1 MYLAC
6 VIFVK
11 TNKVMVEIGRI
22 NTLTVVKIVDFGIYL
37 DGEERGEILMPKEY
51 VPDNCFPDDEV
62 KAFIYFDSEDRIVAT
77 TEVPNIMVGEFA
89 WMKVV
94 AVSSVGAFLD
104 WGLRKDL
111 LVPFREQRDPMVE
124 GKSYLVYAYVDKA
137 SDRIV
142 ASTKIDKY
150 LDQVFPEYEPGQEVD
165 ILIARKSDLGYSVII
180 DNAHWGLI
188 YDNEI
193 FQPLKIG
200 QKLKGY
206 IKSIR
211 EDEKIDVSLQPSGY
225 AKIEGLAGEVLEKLK
240 DYGGVLDLSDKSDPE
255 EIYRVFGCSKKNYKK
270 ALGTLFKQGLIE
282 ISDTEV
288 RLKAA
293 D

>member
-1 MYLAC
+1 
-6 VIFVK
+6 
-11 TNKVMVEIGRI
+11 MVEIGKY
-22 NTLTVVKIVDFGIYL
+22 NTLTVVKIVDFGVYL
-37 DGEERGEILMPKEY
+37 DGGERGEILMPNEY

-62 KAFIYFDSEDRIVAT
+62 RVFIYFDSEDRIVAT

-89 WMKVV
+89 FMKVV
-94 AVSSVGAFLD
+94 ALSQVGAFLD

-124 GKSYLVYAYVDKA
+124 GKSYLVYAYLDKA

-150 LDQVFPEYEPGQEVD
+150 LDQVFPDYELNQEVD
-165 ILIARKSDLGYSVII
+165 ILIARKTDLGYAVII
-180 DNAHWGLI
+180 NTAHWGLI

-193 FQPLKIG
+193 FQPVKIG

-206 IKSIR
+206 IKGIR
-211 EDEKIDVSLQPSGY
+211 EDDKIDVTLQPSGY
-225 AKIEGLAGEVLEKLK
+225 AKIEGLAGVILGKLQ
-240 DYGGVLDLSDKSDPE
+240 DYDGVLDLSDKSDPE

-270 ALGTLFKQGLIE
+270 ALGTLFKQGLIQ
-282 ISDTEV
+282 ITDTEV
-288 RLKAA
+288 RLKK
-293 D
+293 

>member
-1 MYLAC
+1 
-6 VIFVK
+6 
-11 TNKVMVEIGRI
+11 MVEIGKY
-22 NTLTVVKIVDFGIYL
+22 NNLTVVKIVDFGVYL
-37 DGEERGEILMPKEY
+37 DGGERGEILMPNEY

-62 KAFIYFDSEDRIVAT
+62 RVFIYFDSEDRIVAT

-89 WMKVV
+89 FMKVI
-94 AVSSVGAFLD
+94 ALSQVGAFLD

-124 GKSYLVYAYVDKA
+124 GKSYLVYAYLDKA

-142 ASTKIDKY
+142 GSTKIDKY
-150 LDQVFPEYEPGQEVD
+150 LDQVFPEYEINQEVD
-165 ILIARKSDLGYSVII
+165 ILVARKTDLGYAVII
-180 DNAHWGLI
+180 NNSHWGLI

-193 FQPLKIG
+193 FQPVKIG

-206 IKSIR
+206 IKSVR
-211 EDEKIDVSLQPSGY
+211 EDEKIDVTLEPSGY
-225 AKIEGLAGEVLEKLK
+225 EKIEGLAGVILEKLR
-240 DYGGVLDLSDKSDPE
+240 DYDGVLDLSDKSDPE

-282 ISDTEV
+282 ITDTEV
-288 RLKAA
+288 RLKK
-293 D
+293 

>member
-1 MYLAC
+1 
-6 VIFVK
+6 
-11 TNKVMVEIGRI
+11 MVEIGKF
-22 NTLTVVKIVDFGIYL
+22 NTLTVVKLVDFGIYL

-51 VPDNCFPDDEV
+51 VPDNCSPDDEV

-77 TEVPNIMVGEFA
+77 TEQPNVQVGEFA
-89 WMKVV
+89 YMKVV
-94 AVSSVGAFLD
+94 AVSQVGAFLD

-111 LVPFREQRDPMVE
+111 LVPFREQREPMAE
-124 GKSYLVYAYVDKA
+124 GRSYLVYAYVDKA

-142 ASTKIDKY
+142 ASTKVDKY
-150 LDQVFPEYEPGQEVD
+150 LDQVLPEYEPGQEVD
-165 ILIARKSDLGYSVII
+165 LLVARKTDLGYSVII

-193 FQPLKIG
+193 FQTLKIG

-206 IKSIR
+206 VKEVR

-225 AKIEGLAGEVLEKLK
+225 GKIDGLSKAILDKIK
-240 DYGGVLDLSDKSDPE
+240 DNGGVLDISDKSAPE
-255 EIYRVFGCSKKNYKK
+255 EIYNLFGCSKKNYKK
-270 ALGTLFKQGLIE
+270 AIGALFKQGYIE
-282 ISDTEV
+282 IGDTEI
-288 RLKAA
+288 RLKEE

>member
-1 MYLAC
+1 
-6 VIFVK
+6 
-11 TNKVMVEIGRI
+11 MVEIGRI

-77 TEVPNIMVGEFA
+77 TEAPNIMVGEFA

-150 LDQVFPEYEPGQEVD
+150 LDQVFPEYEMGQEVD
-165 ILIARKSDLGYSVII
+165 LLIARKSDLGYSVII
-180 DNAHWGLI
+180 NNAHWGLI

-206 IKSIR
+206 IKNIR
-211 EDEKIDVSLQPSGY
+211 EDEKIDVSLQPMGY
-225 AKIEGLAGEVLEKLK
+225 AQIEGLAGEVLEKLK

-255 EIYRVFGCSKKNYKK
+255 EIYKVFGCSKKNYKK
-270 ALGTLFKQGLIE
+270 ALGTLLKQGLIE

-288 RLKAA
+288 RLNAV